1 MANIG
6 WKIRLTHRISGM
18 EHQNFDA
25 NSTLVGFLIDMVSY
39 LEGIADSKRMLSPI
53 HMLLSYHEP

>member
-1 MANIG
+1 
-6 WKIRLTHRISGM
+6 M